1 VKRPPLRRRRAS
13 TKQAPVTPAPDAAAP
28 SRCDA
33 AQRLTLHRSCGL
45 WLPSAAAC
53 CPLVLCPAP
62 LLCPRAILAAH
73 GAGCCAPGV
82 PRRRA
87 VDPRA
92 SHRPPPHLQ
101 RAPWHA
107 PHRRQRR
114 HGPTRT
120 RLPPEHHPRA
130 RTRPAIACISPSP
143 APRASRRLALH
154 AGHARDDHPP
164 GAVHDALSPHPHRT
178 LCWQGAARLLQGVS
192 MCRTPR
198 DLACAAAAG
207 VARPCAYRC
216 RAAAVLDAQCRRRRS
231 RSTAPH
237 GRAAALCRR
246 RSRAPFSFGA
256 DDGSA
261 KARLRH
267 AVHVLC
273 CPASRQRHERAA
285 RPDLARCCTAH
296 ARVTAPLWSPQ
307 QLQLEVFDTAK
318 CDLKRGRGNAAFPME
333 SWHMKRDGP
342 RRRACEATI
351 AVGGVERRICAA
363 GAAPALRERMSL
375 RSATSRRGDPHRH
388 PHPAPSLHIV
398 SPTAA
403 ALADAAST
411 AAFVGALSL
420 SLSLPPSFLRSG
432 ARSSAAFRQAA
443 PRRQREPALRPCGH
457 RVGRAVPPMRA
468 RQLGSES
475 HVRACRPA
483 ILQSRLARLY
493 ALYHT

>member
-1 VKRPPLRRRRAS
+1 
-13 TKQAPVTPAPDAAAP
+13 
-28 SRCDA
+28 
-33 AQRLTLHRSCGL
+33 
-45 WLPSAAAC
+45 
-53 CPLVLCPAP
+53 
-62 LLCPRAILAAH
+62 
-73 GAGCCAPGV
+73 
-82 PRRRA
+82 
-87 VDPRA
+87 
-92 SHRPPPHLQ
+92 
-101 RAPWHA
+101 
-107 PHRRQRR
+107 
-114 HGPTRT
+114 
-120 RLPPEHHPRA
+120 
-130 RTRPAIACISPSP
+130 
-143 APRASRRLALH
+143 
-154 AGHARDDHPP
+154 
-164 GAVHDALSPHPHRT
+164 
-178 LCWQGAARLLQGVS
+178 

-420 SLSLPPSFLRSG
+420 SLSLSLRLFCALAPEAAPHSAKQRLAVRESLRCVHAGIGSGGRCRRCAPASLAAKATCAPVGLPFYRAAWHGCMRCTILDSMADEEEPARPSAAGAEQRKRCMRWRHACTMARRRRRCQACRCGSRRKGRSPSSSEACAASARQAHAAPRMNTSQVSLGRKVRSG
-432 ARSSAAFRQAA
+432 AEQGRGPWGAEIGAAKRD
-443 PRRQREPALRPCGH
+443 
-457 RVGRAVPPMRA
+457 
-468 RQLGSES
+468 GSEGG
-475 HVRACRPA
+475 
-483 ILQSRLARLY
+483 ARHY
-493 ALYHT
+493 VSVSEGDQ